1 MSLLAF
7 VILST
12 FTSPENIDTNP
23 LSMLWLLPL
32 AASIAVVYK
41 ATKLTTIKVG
51 TYRYFHNHKC
61 CMFICS
67 GVADYGM
74 INKVFSFC
82 QVCFNRRGQAN
93 DLQQHLTR
101 RGR

>member
-51 TYRYFHNHKC
+51 TFLKEVVILFGSIVI
-61 CMFICS
+61 FIIIS
-67 GVADYGM
+67 A
-74 INKVFSFC
+74 
-82 QVCFNRRGQAN
+82 VCLYALGW
-93 DLQQHLTR
+93 LITE
-101 RGR
+101 